1 MELPN
6 LTFIK
11 EIAEDDIPFQNSIL
25 DIIKKEFP
33 AEVESF
39 NKNFADKNY
48 LEASKDVHKLKHK
61 ISLLGLKEGLVKASQ
76 FEKDLLEN
84 NIELHGDFVE
94 ILNKIDVYLYK

>member
-33 AEVESF
+33 TEVECF
-39 NKNFADKNY
+39 HKNFADKKF
-48 LEASKDVHKLKHK
+48 LKASNDVHKLKHK
-61 ISLLGLKEGLVKASQ
+61 ISLLGLKEGLEKASQ
-76 FEKDLLEN
+76 FEKDLIEN
-84 NIELHGDFVE
+84 NTDLYGDFVK

>member
-11 EIAEDDIPFQNSIL
+11 EIAEDDIAFQNSIL

-39 NKNFADKNY
+39 NKNFAGKNY

-76 FEKDLLEN
+76 FEKDFLEN